1 MPKVSFRYFNKHL
14 ECNVIHTLVIK
25 FPSSKLLPIHHFSST
40 HDKNTHALTICTIFH
55 SHDSSK
61 IKSEKPQK
69 WYMPINPKSCLI
81 LHTLLIYQLVTI
93 MYVQKLTQIVLLILK
108 FRSSKLP
115 TRRTHS
121 AKTENEKE
129 KENFNLYKSMKL
141 TLQIETWRSY
151 LLTNKPEH

>member
-1 MPKVSFRYFNKHL
+1 
-14 ECNVIHTLVIK
+14 
-25 FPSSKLLPIHHFSST
+25 
-40 HDKNTHALTICTIFH
+40 
-55 SHDSSK
+55 
-61 IKSEKPQK
+61 
-69 WYMPINPKSCLI
+69 MPINPKSCLI

-121 AKTENEKE
+121 AKTENEEE

-141 TLQIETWRSY
+141 TLQIET
-151 LLTNKPEH
+151 